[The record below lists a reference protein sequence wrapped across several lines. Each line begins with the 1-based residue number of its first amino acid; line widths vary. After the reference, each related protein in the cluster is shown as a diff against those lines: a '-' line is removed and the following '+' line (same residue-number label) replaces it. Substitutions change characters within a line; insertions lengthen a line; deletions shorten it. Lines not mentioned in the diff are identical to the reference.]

1 MELRTSTWSL
11 LSAGLVAAIILP
23 CAWAIAQGAGKAPAS
38 APAPEVKST
47 PVRPGVVAYVNLDYA
62 GKGEG
67 RQMLDLYIPTNAK
80 GPTPVIVWFH
90 GGGWRGGDKGA
101 PLDEAR
107 YTGQGY
113 AVASANYRYSTQAV
127 YPAQIEDC
135 KAVIRFLRGN
145 AKKYNLDGAHV
156 GAWGA
161 SAGGHLVALLAVT
174 GGAKELEGKVGSHLN
189 QSSRL
194 QAVVDLCGPTDWLL
208 PNQPG
213 VLVDVMSG
221 LVGGPIEKNKE
232 LARKASPV
240 TFASKDATPIL
251 IAHGQADDTVP
262 IKHAEE
268 LYDLLKKAGADA
280 TYMPLKD
287 TGHGGGGFDTPE
299 SRKAFS
305 DFFDKHL
312 KPSAASRPAAM

>member
-1 MELRTSTWSL
+1 MKLHTGISML
-11 LSAGLVAAIILP
+11 LSVVLVSAILLLP
-23 CAWAIAQGAGKAPAS
+23 ARAFAQDATKAPS
-38 APAPEVKST
+38 ATPAPEVKPT
-47 PVRPGVVAYVNLDYA
+47 PVREGVVAYVNLDYA

-67 RQMLDLYIPTNAK
+67 RQMLDLYVPTGAK

-90 GGGWRGGDKGA
+90 GGGWQAGDKGG
-101 PLDEAR
+101 PMDEAR
-107 YTGQGY
+107 YTAEGY
-113 AVASANYRYSTQAV
+113 AVASVNYRYSQQAV

-135 KAVIRFLRGN
+135 KAAIRFLRGN
-145 AKKYNLDGAHV
+145 AKKYNLDGGHI

-174 GGAKELEGKVGSHLN
+174 GNVKQLEGKVGSHLD

-194 QAVVDLCGPTDWLL
+194 QAVVDLCGPTDLLL

-213 VLVDVMSG
+213 VLVGVFTG
-221 LVGGPIEKNKE
+221 LVGGPVEKNQA
-232 LARKASPV
+232 LAKKASPV
-240 TFASKDATPIL
+240 TFVSKDASPIL
-251 IAHGQADDTVP
+251 IAHGMVDDTVP

-268 LYDLLKKAGADA
+268 FYGLLKKAGADA

-287 TGHGGGGFDTPE
+287 TGHGGGGFDSPE
-299 SRKAFS
+299 SRKAFN

-312 KPSAASRPAAM
+312 LPAATSKPAAK